1 MTAWYAGLLTI
12 SLIVF
17 SASVYLGLEHFLDA
31 SLHQELAEQTRVIG
45 EKLVDEVTQ
54 RGEDYVVG
62 ETSELAPEINGR
74 FIRITRH
81 DGSILYRSGQPKD
94 GSFDSSRVPT
104 ATNRVTASDRREIV
118 GDTAL
123 LIHRY
128 PFTTKD
134 GKKFLIEEG
143 APNQQIRSV
152 LHGLLL
158 ILAFGTPLIVA
169 CAIGGGYWVMQRALE
184 PVNYIAAHAE
194 RVSSRNLSERLPS
207 VNSGDEIERLSNSL
221 NHMIG
226 RLDDSFQHISRFSAD
241 VSHELRTP
249 LTIIRGELEALA
261 ANGVTTE
268 QMEVIGSVLEESD
281 RLSKIVDQLLEI
293 SRLDAGEESAG
304 RVRIDLGVVATST
317 ADQLQLLADEKS
329 IVLHFEVDTAVMVE
343 ADQIRLRQVIAN
355 LLDNAIKY
363 TPNSGWVK
371 LSVKNDGENAILE
384 IEDNGVG
391 IAAGSLPH
399 IFERFYRADK
409 ARSRLSGG
417 SGLGL
422 SIVKAIC
429 TADGAVVKVFST
441 EGEGS
446 IFRVEWPTATSL
458 VSSSAV
464 PEQVAHV

>member
-31 SLHQELAEQTRVIG
+31 SLHQELAEQTHVIG

-54 RGEDYVVG
+54 RGEEYVVG

-74 FIRITRH
+74 FIRITRQ
-81 DGSILYRSGQPKD
+81 DGSVLYRSGQPKD
-94 GSFDSSRVPT
+94 DSFDASQISA
-104 ATNRVTASDRREIV
+104 ATNRETPSDRRDVV
-118 GDTAL
+118 GKTAL
-123 LIHRY
+123 LIHSY

-143 APNQQIRSV
+143 APNEQIRTV

-169 CAIGGGYWVMQRALE
+169 GAIGGGYWVMQRALE
-184 PVNYIAAHAE
+184 PVNNIAAHAE

-207 VNSGDEIERLSNSL
+207 INSGDEIERLSNSL
-221 NHMIG
+221 NHMIE

-249 LTIIRGELEALA
+249 LTIIRGELEGLA
-261 ANGVTTE
+261 AHGVTTE

-281 RLSKIVDQLLEI
+281 RLSKIVDQLLAI

-304 RVRIDLGVVATST
+304 RVRVDLGTVAIST
-317 ADQLQLLADEKS
+317 ADQLRLLADEKL
-329 IVLHFEVDTAVMVE
+329 VALHFQVDSGVFVE
-343 ADQIRLRQVIAN
+343 ADEIRLRQVIAN

-363 TPNSGWVK
+363 TSDSGWVR
-371 LSVKNDGENAILE
+371 LSVKSDRGNAILE

-391 IAAGSLPH
+391 IADESLSH

-429 TADGAVVKVFST
+429 TAHGAVVKVFSE
-441 EGEGS
+441 EGKGS
-446 IFRVEWPTATSL
+446 IFRVEWPAAPL
-458 VSSSAV
+458 LIVSPAV
-464 PEQVAHV
+464 PEVAHM